1 MEKKILSMYNFFLK
15 IVSKIWFKIRNTTTS
30 VFETKRDFIDFF
42 LGGYALIF
50 LFNFSYIILTEVFPS
65 EARQYSQKVFMAW
78 LGLPTIFA
86 TIGMFLTMGLSI
98 YYLYRSG
105 RAIYQAID
113 PRGMIPNQY
122 PYIRTVE
129 EYLSSWKGK
138 NVSELVAL
146 IGEPEGKS
154 PSGFLNHSYVWNNVR
169 FSWPV
174 SNLRSLVIFTDS
186 FGNIEFYL
194 WTCDDLGWRDPLEE
208 TLHWD
213 MESRGEI

>member
-1 MEKKILSMYNFFLK
+1 M
-15 IVSKIWFKIRNTTTS
+15 
-30 VFETKRDFIDFF
+30 
-42 LGGYALIF
+42 
-50 LFNFSYIILTEVFPS
+50 
-65 EARQYSQKVFMAW
+65 
-78 LGLPTIFA
+78 
-86 TIGMFLTMGLSI
+86 
-98 YYLYRSG
+98 
-105 RAIYQAID
+105 
-113 PRGMIPNQY
+113 
-122 PYIRTVE
+122 
-129 EYLSSWKGK
+129 
-138 NVSELVAL
+138 AL

-213 MESRGEI
+213 MESSGEI